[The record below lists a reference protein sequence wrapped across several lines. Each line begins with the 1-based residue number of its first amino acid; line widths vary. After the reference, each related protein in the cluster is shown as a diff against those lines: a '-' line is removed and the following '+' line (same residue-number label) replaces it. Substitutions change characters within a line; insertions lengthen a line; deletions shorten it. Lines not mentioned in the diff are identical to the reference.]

1 MTDNY
6 FDTKTEFEEVQRL
19 RRQRMVKKF
28 IGQQEK
34 AMRPMLLEA
43 LRRDL
48 QDLKIVIELEGS
60 SHSSSYAPEAGGVD
74 ESVIMLILQH
84 CPSATRTQVIDAM
97 RAHQNDI
104 GKVIN
109 LFHRV

>member
-1 MTDNY
+1 MTDDY

-19 RRQRMVKKF
+19 RRQRMVKTF

-34 AMRPMLLEA
+34 AMQPMLLEA

-60 SHSSSYAPEAGGVD
+60 SHSSPYAPEACGVD

-84 CPSATRTQVIDAM
+84 CPTHMHTQHIRTYT
-97 RAHQNDI
+97 
-104 GKVIN
+104 
-109 LFHRV
+109 FE